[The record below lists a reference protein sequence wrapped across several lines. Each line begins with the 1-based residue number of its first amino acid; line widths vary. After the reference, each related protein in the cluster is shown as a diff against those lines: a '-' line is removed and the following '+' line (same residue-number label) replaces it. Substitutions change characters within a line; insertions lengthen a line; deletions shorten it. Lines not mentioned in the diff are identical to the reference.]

1 MLFTFFFALQNKI
14 CLIGS
19 CSIFLL
25 IILFVIV
32 FLIVR
37 QLSPDDSWSAYYKL
51 GPSKSLLHSYLLFLL
66 PSTLYMWVL
75 LFVISLYFWDTSA
88 EVEKSLSD
96 ALQTF
101 PWFFAP
107 VFPFFQF
114 FFFLTASK
122 RLALAVL
129 VVALLH
135 LVVTLWFCLI
145 IMTQYLATY
154 CRLSQ
159 QYCWL
164 RLSNAS
170 LSQYCQ
176 HDSVMPP
183 RLSNAGNNI
192 SATPKASFSVL
203 LCC

>member
-75 LFVISLYFWDTSA
+75 LFVISMYFWDTSA
-88 EVEKSLSD
+88 EAEKSLSD

-101 PWFFAP
+101 SWF
-107 VFPFFQF
+107 
-114 FFFLTASK
+114 
-122 RLALAVL
+122 
-129 VVALLH
+129 LH
-135 LVVTLWFCLI
+135 P
-145 IMTQYLATY
+145 
-154 CRLSQ
+154 S
-159 QYCWL
+159 
-164 RLSNAS
+164 S
-170 LSQYCQ
+170 LSFCFFVYETFTSSLAKLVSTFFSRWIRIGI
-176 HDSVMPP
+176 H
-183 RLSNAGNNI
+183 SNERNFF
-192 SATPKASFSVL
+192 P
-203 LCC
+203 